1 MDGLSFQRSRKAS
14 KRSTHQW
21 TSAEDAIL
29 VNCLLELVNQGCS
42 KDNRFRASYWNSLRN
57 GWLKRCQIVELKVIP
72 I

>member
-1 MDGLSFQRSRKAS
+1 MEGSSSQGLGKAS

-21 TSAEDAIL
+21 TTVEDAML
-29 VNCLLELVNQGCS
+29 VYCLLELVNQGCS

-57 GWLKRCQIVELKVIP
+57 GWLKRCQIMELKVIP